1 MRMCGCRGQI
11 SGRFPL
17 FENQPCTKSD
27 MTHLIYDAVCLPFAP
42 LDLPPWIDGDG
53 RDDGLGCRLGG
64 GGGFLGEGV
73 ECAQIKPLPNQ
84 S

>member
-1 MRMCGCRGQI
+1 MGAGGRSR
-11 SGRFPL
+11 GRFPL

-27 MTHLIYDAVCLPFAP
+27 MTHLIS
-42 LDLPPWIDGDG
+42 
-53 RDDGLGCRLGG
+53 DDGLGCRLGG
-64 GGGFLGEGV
+64 GGFPGEGV